1 MMIRDNTLSS
11 KILDVIVHIVMLIML
26 VITLYPV
33 LNVMASSFS
42 SAAANDGGLV
52 TIFPVDFNIQNYKLI
67 FQRGRVPQA
76 FMNSVIYTTV
86 GTTINLLLTGC
97 FAYAL
102 SRKHMAL
109 RNLYMTIAIIPM
121 YFSGGLIPTFLLVR
135 NLGLNDSLWAL
146 ILPGAINITNFI
158 IMRTFFQNIPQEL
171 EESAALD
178 GANDFV
184 IFVRIILPLS
194 KAIIFTIGLY
204 YAVGHWNSWFSA
216 MIYLKDSS
224 KYPLQMILRELV
236 INTESMRD
244 AAASGDFN
252 TAADLVNMNV
262 QGIKYAT
269 LFVSMVP
276 MLMIYPFIQK
286 YFMKGVMMGSLKG

>member
-1 MMIRDNTLSS
+1 MIRDNTFSS
-11 KILDVIVHIVMLIML
+11 KMLDLLVHIVMFIML
-26 VITLYPV
+26 IITLYPV
-33 LNVMASSFS
+33 LNVAASSFS
-42 SAAANDGGLV
+42 STAANDSGLV
-52 TIFPVDFNIQNYKLI
+52 TIFPVEFTLDSYKMI
-67 FQRGRVPQA
+67 FQRGRVPDS
-76 FMNSVIYTTV
+76 FVNSVVYTTI
-86 GTTINLLLTGC
+86 GTAINLLLTGS

-102 SRKHMAL
+102 SRPHMAL
-109 RNLYMTIAIIPM
+109 RNIYMTIAIIPM

-135 NLGLNDSLWAL
+135 NLGLYNSMWAL

-158 IMRTFFQNIPQEL
+158 IMRTFFQNIPKEL

-184 IFVRIILPLS
+184 IFIKIILPLS

-204 YAVGHWNSWFSA
+204 YAVAHWNSWFSA

-276 MLMIYPFIQK
+276 MLLIYPFIQK